1 MNALHLCLAT
11 TLLACSQAAFA
22 QWQWVDESG
31 RKVFSDRPPPAHIA
45 PHQIL
50 QQPRPASA
58 ATQRIIYP
66 AENGSAPGAVIDPKE
81 AEAAAKAQALK
92 AEQEAHKAAEA
103 KAQEDSKKEEAQRK
117 AEEAE
122 RKKKEQEVAKARQEN
137 CQRAKSTH
145 STMQSGMRL
154 VYTNEKGERSY
165 MTEQQRQAE
174 LQRAQEA
181 IKSNCP

>member
-1 MNALHLCLAT
+1 MALPGRAARLAPV
-11 TLLACSQAAFA
+11 
-22 QWQWVDESG
+22 VDM
-31 RKVFSDRPPPAHIA
+31 
-45 PHQIL
+45 
-50 QQPRPASA
+50 
-58 ATQRIIYP
+58 
-66 AENGSAPGAVIDPKE
+66 
-81 AEAAAKAQALK
+81 
-92 AEQEAHKAAEA
+92 
-103 KAQEDSKKEEAQRK
+103 

>member
-1 MNALHLCLAT
+1 MKALHLCLAT

-45 PHQIL
+45 PHQI
-50 QQPRPASA
+50 QQRPRPASA

-66 AENGSAPGAVIDPKE
+66 SENGSAPGAVIDPKE
-81 AEAAAKAQALK
+81 AEAAAQAQALK
-92 AEQEAHKAAEA
+92 AEQEARKAAEA
-103 KAQEDSKKEEAQRK
+103 KAQEDGKKEEAQRK

-137 CQRAKSTH
+137 CLRAKSTQ

-165 MTEQQRQAE
+165 MSEQQRQAE

-181 IKSNCP
+181 IKNNCP